1 MLWKVS
7 EASNKV
13 NIAIDLIWVVRS
25 YTHESWTAKS
35 DGSASSDDLI
45 EGIVS
50 AREAR
55 LAS

>member
-45 EGIVS
+45 E
-50 AREAR
+50 
-55 LAS
+55 